1 MAAIIIPL
9 ALLGGLAVTG
19 RATRN
24 RPTHPLYKLYKQT
37 TTSGGGQPQV
47 ASLGAAI
54 GSTPGSGTVGALVS
68 GEPMASAPL
77 FVGRRVRAGVTQGFM
92 VGRRQRQREEARRG
106 ASRAAGSST
115 SVRV

>member
-24 RPTHPLYKLYKQT
+24 RPTHPLYKQI